1 MGFIAGLI
9 IGLLT
14 GALSLM
20 FLMGASINRR
30 EQEIYIEGYLAG
42 QAEIMKDDGK

>member
-14 GALSLM
+14 GALSLI

-30 EQEIYIEGYLAG
+30 EQEIYMEGYLAG
-42 QAEIMKDDGK
+42 QAESKKGEK

>member
-9 IGLLT
+9 IGVLT
-14 GALSLM
+14 GALCIV
-20 FLMGASINRR
+20 FLMGASTTRR
-30 EQEIYIEGYLAG
+30 EQEIYMEGYLAG